1 MSKYLDSDGLL
12 YLWQKAK
19 ATFAKISHTHTTAD
33 VTGLDAALTN
43 ANKVTDVKVN
53 GTSVVTNKSAN
64 ITVDSTLST
73 TSNNPIKNSTVATK
87 FNSVDS
93 AISGKQ
99 DKLTF
104 DSAPTANSTKPV
116 TSGGV
121 KSALDAKQNKLT
133 FDSTPQGD
141 SYNPVYSDGIY
152 TALAY
157 KQDELTFDDEPKSAS
172 SNPVTSDGI
181 KQAIDT
187 ASSNIFMEL
196 NKKAAAADL
205 TSHTGNSTVHVTEA
219 EHTKLAGIEEG
230 ANRYNLPTAT
240 ENDLGGVKVGILM
253 NIHNGKLNPNR
264 ASSSQDGIISSDDYK
279 RLQNVPDSS
288 EILNAVTEDTS
299 TLTVECTSSTISL
312 IKSGAI
318 GAANGVAPLNESM
331 MIDSQYLPSYVDDV
345 IEVCTYNETT
355 DSMIGSANWFR
366 DPDDKDTV
374 ISGEKGKVY
383 IVVAAW
389 YTNGPISESDY
400 KNSQWRWTGSQ
411 YVRLTDGSGI
421 SPITN
426 SEIDAIVAK

>member
-19 ATFAKISHTHTTAD
+19 ATFAKVSHTHTTAD
-33 VTGLDAALTN
+33 VTGLDDALTN

-73 TSNNPIKNSTVATK
+73 TSNNPIKNSTVAAK

-104 DSAPTANSTKPV
+104 DSTPTANSTKPV

-157 KQDELTFDDEPKSAS
+157 KQDELTFDDSPKSAS

-187 ASSNIFMEL
+187 ASMNIFMQL
-196 NKKAAAADL
+196 NNKQNAIPNAD
-205 TSHTGNSTVHVTEA
+205 
-219 EHTKLAGIEEG
+219 KLSI
-230 ANRYNLPTAT
+230 
-240 ENDLGGVKVGILM
+240 D
-253 NIHNGKLNPNR
+253 
-264 ASSSQDGIISSDDYK
+264 SSGII
-279 RLQNVPDSS
+279 
-288 EILNAVTEDTS
+288 
-299 TLTVECTSSTISL
+299 
-312 IKSGAI
+312 
-318 GAANGVAPLNESM
+318 AAKN
-331 MIDSQYLPSYVDDV
+331 LPSYVDDV
-345 IEVCTYNETT
+345 VEVLIDSTQSNGSNWLFDNNNPANFNPETGKIYVIVGLDENGT
-355 DSMIGSANWFR
+355 V
-366 DPDDKDTV
+366 KDA
-374 ISGEKGKVY
+374 GEY
-383 IVVAAW
+383 QN
-389 YTNGPISESDY
+389 T
-400 KNSQWRWTGSQ
+400 QWRWTGSQ
-411 YVRLTDGSGI
+411 YVKLTDGSGV

-426 SEIDAIVAK
+426 SEIDAIVAQ

>member
-1 MSKYLDSDGLL
+1 MSKYLDNNGVL
-12 YLWQKAK
+12 YFWQKIK
-19 ATFAKISHTHTTAD
+19 ATFAKASHTHTTAD

-73 TSNNPIKNSTVATK
+73 TSNNPIKNSTVAAK

-104 DSAPTANSTKPV
+104 DSTPTANSTKPV

-157 KQDELTFDDEPKSAS
+157 KQDKLTFDDEPKSAS
-172 SNPVTSDGI
+172 SNPVTSYGI

-187 ASSNIFMEL
+187 ASLNIFMEL
-196 NKKAAAADL
+196 NEKQNAIPNAD
-205 TSHTGNSTVHVTEA
+205 
-219 EHTKLAGIEEG
+219 KLSI
-230 ANRYNLPTAT
+230 
-240 ENDLGGVKVGILM
+240 D
-253 NIHNGKLNPNR
+253 
-264 ASSSQDGIISSDDYK
+264 SSGII
-279 RLQNVPDSS
+279 
-288 EILNAVTEDTS
+288 
-299 TLTVECTSSTISL
+299 
-312 IKSGAI
+312 
-318 GAANGVAPLNESM
+318 AAKN
-331 MIDSQYLPSYVDDV
+331 LPSYVDDV
-345 IEVCTYNETT
+345 VEVYILA
-355 DSMIGSANWFR
+355 DGSVSAGQDGWFR
-366 DPDDKDTV
+366 TEGANSYDALV
-374 ISGEKGKVY
+374 NEKGKIY
-383 IVVAAW
+383 VVVGKIDDVTVNVGSATDAGE
-389 YTNGPISESDY
+389 YQNT
-400 KNSQWRWTGSQ
+400 QWRWTGSQ

-426 SEIDAIVAK
+426 SEIDAIVAQ

>member
-19 ATFAKISHTHTTAD
+19 ATFAKVSHTHTTAD
-33 VTGLDAALTN
+33 VTGLDDALTN

-104 DSAPTANSTKPV
+104 DSTPTANSTKPV

-152 TALAY
+152 TALCY
-157 KQDELTFDDEPKSAS
+157 KQDAIPNADKLSIDS
-172 SNPVTSDGI
+172 S
-181 KQAIDT
+181 
-187 ASSNIFMEL
+187 
-196 NKKAAAADL
+196 
-205 TSHTGNSTVHVTEA
+205 
-219 EHTKLAGIEEG
+219 
-230 ANRYNLPTAT
+230 
-240 ENDLGGVKVGILM
+240 
-253 NIHNGKLNPNR
+253 
-264 ASSSQDGIISSDDYK
+264 GII
-279 RLQNVPDSS
+279 
-288 EILNAVTEDTS
+288 
-299 TLTVECTSSTISL
+299 
-312 IKSGAI
+312 
-318 GAANGVAPLNESM
+318 AAKN
-331 MIDSQYLPSYVDDV
+331 LPSYVDDV
-345 IEVCTYNETT
+345 IEVLIDSTQSNGSNWLFDVNNPANFNPETGKIYVIVGL
-355 DSMIGSANWFR
+355 DENGIV
-366 DPDDKDTV
+366 KDA
-374 ISGEKGKVY
+374 GEY
-383 IVVAAW
+383 QN
-389 YTNGPISESDY
+389 T
-400 KNSQWRWTGSQ
+400 QWRWTGSQ
-411 YVRLTDGSGI
+411 YVRLADGSGV

-426 SEIDAIVAK
+426 SEIDAIVAQ

>member
-1 MSKYLDSDGLL
+1 MSKYLDNDGLL

-33 VTGLDAALTN
+33 VTGLDDALTN

-64 ITVDSTLST
+64 ITVDSSLST
-73 TSNNPIKNSTVATK
+73 TSNNPIKNSTVAAK

-104 DSAPTANSTKPV
+104 DSTPTANSTKPV

-152 TALAY
+152 AALAT

-172 SNPVTSDGI
+172 SNPVTSGGI

-187 ASSNIFMEL
+187 ASMNIFMEL
-196 NKKAAAADL
+196 NKKQGTIPNA
-205 TSHTGNSTVHVTEA
+205 N
-219 EHTKLAGIEEG
+219 KLSI
-230 ANRYNLPTAT
+230 
-240 ENDLGGVKVGILM
+240 D
-253 NIHNGKLNPNR
+253 
-264 ASSSQDGIISSDDYK
+264 SSGII
-279 RLQNVPDSS
+279 
-288 EILNAVTEDTS
+288 
-299 TLTVECTSSTISL
+299 
-312 IKSGAI
+312 
-318 GAANGVAPLNESM
+318 AAKN
-331 MIDSQYLPSYVDDV
+331 LPSYVDDV
-345 IEVCTYNETT
+345 VEVYILADGSVSAGQDGWLYMEGMTKYFTISNAKGKIYVVVGKIA
-355 DSMIGSANWFR
+355 DVAVNVGSAT
-366 DPDDKDTV
+366 DA
-374 ISGEKGKVY
+374 GEY
-383 IVVAAW
+383 QN
-389 YTNGPISESDY
+389 T
-400 KNSQWRWTGSQ
+400 QWRWTGSQ
-411 YVRLTDGSGI
+411 YVRLTDGSGV

-426 SEIDAIVAK
+426 SEIDAIVAQ

>member
-1 MSKYLDSDGLL
+1 MSSKYLDSNGVL
-12 YLWQKAK
+12 YFWQKIK
-19 ATFAKISHTHTTAD
+19 ATFAKASHTHTTAD

-53 GTSVVTNKSAN
+53 GASVVTNKSAN
-64 ITVDSTLST
+64 ITVDSSLST

-104 DSAPTANSTKPV
+104 DSTPTANSTKPV

-181 KQAIDT
+181 KQAIDA
-187 ASSNIFMEL
+187 ASMNIFMRL
-196 NKKAAAADL
+196 NEKQNTIPNAD
-205 TSHTGNSTVHVTEA
+205 
-219 EHTKLAGIEEG
+219 KLSI
-230 ANRYNLPTAT
+230 
-240 ENDLGGVKVGILM
+240 
-253 NIHNGKLNPNR
+253 
-264 ASSSQDGIISSDDYK
+264 
-279 RLQNVPDSS
+279 DSS
-288 EILNAVTEDTS
+288 G
-299 TLTVECTSSTISL
+299 TISPT
-312 IKSGAI
+312 
-318 GAANGVAPLNESM
+318 N
-331 MIDSQYLPSYVDDV
+331 LPSYVDDV
-345 IEVCTYNETT
+345 VEVYILADGSVSAGQNGWFYMEGVTKYLTIPNETGKIYVVVGKIA
-355 DSMIGSANWFR
+355 DAAVSAGSAT
-366 DPDDKDTV
+366 DA
-374 ISGEKGKVY
+374 GEY
-383 IVVAAW
+383 QN
-389 YTNGPISESDY
+389 T
-400 KNSQWRWTGSQ
+400 QWRWTGSQ
-411 YVRLTDGSGI
+411 YVKLTDGSGI

-426 SEIDAIVAK
+426 SEIDAIVAQ